1 MPTCKRAFVF
11 GTMLVLVWAVL
22 ALPVAFAQSRVLT
35 TQELTD
41 QSDVVAVGKVSA
53 MKSEWNPDKS
63 RIITRVSINVREYL
77 KGGGSDQSLD
87 VVTLGGEVGDV
98 GEIYSS
104 TVRFYRDEEVVV
116 FARKK
121 SGRDHEVAGGPQ
133 GRVAIHEERGTGVKT
148 VQRGMRLDD
157 FRLQVKS
164 AIQAP
169 MPEEKKP

>member
-1 MPTCKRAFVF
+1 MLTTARAFVL
-11 GTMLVLVWAVL
+11 GTMLVLLWAVL
-22 ALPVAFAQSRVLT
+22 ALSVAFTQSRVLT

-53 MKSEWNPDKS
+53 MKSEWNSDKS
-63 RIITRVSINVREYL
+63 RIITRISINVREYL

-133 GRVAIHEERGTGVKT
+133 GKVAVHADKATGAKT
-148 VQRGMRLDD
+148 VQQGLRLDD

-169 MPEEKKP
+169 KPEEK